1 MKNVKT
7 LILVTLMSASLF
19 ASSQRVAAL
28 GGNVGFWPEDD
39 ASWTTF
45 PTAIN
50 DLDMVQISGV
60 DGDASASIVWG
71 EGTTWAFQYNEADMA
86 EEDWDAIDWM
96 NIGWGNGTMGATFS
110 LGSQSYDSGE
120 TGSTASSMTAFGATF
135 GMPLAGMDFGAGFSS
150 MSEDD
155 GDSNTD
161 DPTAMGIGFNL
172 RRAQSLWLFD
182 NMLVGFSNV
191 SAAQG
196 DATDSA
202 MDLSVDL
209 FTHIPANDNISV
221 LFALGFGYSSSV
233 SNSGAAG
240 AEDMTASVMSLPQA
254 TLAVEG
260 DLKDW
265 ATVRVGVN
273 HAYLMG
279 TNGDASWSG
288 AYTEMGESTFN
299 MTFGLGFNM
308 GSFNLDMTVG
318 EGLFSDPAPYLVG
331 QNDEPLSSEGGVTL
345 TYAF

>member
-71 EGTTWAFQYNEADMA
+71 EGTTWGFQFNEAN
-86 EEDWDAIDWM
+86 EDNPTPAMDWM
-96 NIGWGNGTMGATFS
+96 NLGWGNGTYGAALTF
-110 LGSQSYDSGE
+110 GSMSEDSGVAGGNA
-120 TGSTASSMTAFGATF
+120 TSMTAFGANF

-150 MSEDD
+150 TSSDD
-155 GDSNTD
+155 GDSATD
-161 DPTAMGIGFNL
+161 DPTAMGIGFSL

-191 SAAQG
+191 SAATG
-196 DATDSA
+196 DMTASA

-233 SNSGAAG
+233 SNSGTAG

-273 HAYLMG
+273 HAYVMG
-279 TNGDASWSG
+279 TEGDASWTG
-288 AYTEMGESTFN
+288 AITEDGSTFN

-331 QNDEPLSSEGGVTL
+331 QNAESLSEEGGVTL

>member
-7 LILVTLMSASLF
+7 LIIVTLMGASLF

-45 PTAIN
+45 PTTIN

-60 DGDASASIVWG
+60 DGDASATVVWG
-71 EGTTWAFQYNEADMA
+71 EGTTWGFQFNEANENNPAPAM
-86 EEDWDAIDWM
+86 DWM
-96 NIGWGNGTMGATFS
+96 NLGWGNGTMGAAFS
-110 LGSQSYDSGE
+110 LGSMSYDSGE

-150 MSEDD
+150 SSSDD
-155 GDSNTD
+155 GNSNTE
-161 DPTAMGIGFNL
+161 DPTSMAIGFNL

-191 SAAQG
+191 SSGQG
-196 DATDSA
+196 DASA
-202 MDLSVDL
+202 SEMDLSVDL
-209 FTHIPANDNISV
+209 YTHIPANESISV

-233 SNSGAAG
+233 ENAG
-240 AEDMTASVMSLPQA
+240 CGTGCEDITASVMSLPQA

-273 HAYLMG
+273 HAYVMG
-279 TNGDASWSG
+279 TEGDASWSG
-288 AYTEMGESTFN
+288 AFTDEGSTFN

-331 QNDEPLSSEGGVTL
+331 QNEDSLSEGGVTL

>member
-7 LILVTLMSASLF
+7 LIIVTLMGASLF

-45 PTAIN
+45 PTTIN

-60 DGDASASIVWG
+60 DGDASATVVWG
-71 EGTTWAFQYNEADMA
+71 EGTTWGFQFNEANENNPAPAM
-86 EEDWDAIDWM
+86 DWM
-96 NIGWGNGTMGATFS
+96 NLGWGNGTYGAAFTF
-110 LGSQSYDSGE
+110 GSMSEDSGVE
-120 TGSTASSMTAFGATF
+120 GDNATSMTAFGANF
-135 GMPLAGMDFGAGFSS
+135 GMVLAGMDFGAGFSS
-150 MSEDD
+150 TSSDD
-155 GDSNTD
+155 GNADSD
-161 DPTAMGIGFNL
+161 DPTSMAIGFNL

-191 SAAQG
+191 SSAQG
-196 DATDSA
+196 DATASA
-202 MDLSVDL
+202 MGLDVDL

-221 LFALGFGYSSSV
+221 LFALGFGYSSTV
-233 SNSGAAG
+233 SNCGVTG
-240 AEDMTASVMSLPQA
+240 CEDMTASVMSLPQA

-273 HAYLMG
+273 HAYVMG
-279 TNGDASWSG
+279 TEGDASWTGSYIG
-288 AYTEMGESTFN
+288 EESTFN

-331 QNDEPLSSEGGVTL
+331 QNEDSLSEGGVTL